1 MLRVSKLTLAA
12 LEAVLHLYRNPAR
25 LPEKLTVLGQLTRT
39 RDNISLQTLR
49 IVSHLN
55 PYFEGTNL
63 TISSQDVMSQIGS
76 GSLPID
82 LLPSSAVVIS
92 GKNKSA
98 EKMVLRFEKLLRKA
112 TIPVI
117 GRIKEQQLI
126 LDLRCLRENQEE
138 TLSMTIQKIFQEI
151 HSKP

>member
-1 MLRVSKLTLAA
+1 
-12 LEAVLHLYRNPAR
+12 
-25 LPEKLTVLGQLTRT
+25 
-39 RDNISLQTLR
+39 
-49 IVSHLN
+49 
-55 PYFEGTNL
+55 
-63 TISSQDVMSQIGS
+63 
-76 GSLPID
+76 
-82 LLPSSAVVIS
+82 VIS